1 MMLMGAAGCAATDSV
16 DEGPGAVYDPI
27 EPVNR
32 AIFAGNEVVDTILIR
47 PVAETY
53 RDYFPE
59 PLQDRARDMLR
70 HLRSPLILANE
81 LMQGDFEGAG
91 NVMARFFINSVAGLG
106 GFVDVA
112 NHNNQGIP
120 FESEDFG
127 QTLAVWG
134 VDSGPYLVLPI
145 IGPSNVRDTVGFV
158 VETLADPIS
167 ITSRVIDSTALDAI
181 GYGRLGLSI
190 IDARART
197 IDATDELRATSVDF
211 YATIRSLYTQ
221 FREAEIRDG
230 EIEQDI
236 PDIPDYTDF
245 SETESDEPP
254 AIPTPA
260 EEEEVS
266 ELPPVPRLDLAPD
279 VR

>member
-1 MMLMGAAGCAATDSV
+1 MGGCAATDTV
-16 DEGPGAVYDPI
+16 DGDGYGEVYDPI

-32 AIFAGNEVVDTILIR
+32 VIFAGNEVVDTILIR
-47 PVAETY
+47 PVAEAY

-59 PLQDRARDMLR
+59 PLQNRARDILR

-91 NVMARFFINSVAGLG
+91 NVLARFVINSIAGLG
-106 GFVDVA
+106 GFIDVA
-112 NHNNQGIP
+112 NHNGQGIP
-120 FESEDFG
+120 FENEDFG

-134 VDSGPYLVLPI
+134 VDAEAYLVIPI
-145 IGPSNVRDTVGFV
+145 IGPSNARDAAGLV
-158 VETLADPIS
+158 VETLADPIG
-167 ITSRVIDSTALDAI
+167 IWARFADSAVLD
-181 GYGRLGLSI
+181 GFQYGRLGLSI

-197 IDATDELRATSVDF
+197 ISALDEVRATSVDF
-211 YATIRSLYTQ
+211 YATMRSLYSQ

-245 SETESDEPP
+245 EDESEEPVTTEP
-254 AIPTPA
+254 ARGD
-260 EEEEVS
+260 EVS
-266 ELPPVPRLDLAPD
+266 ELPPVPRLDLRPD
-279 VR
+279 VNR